1 MGWMIPLTRT
11 ESNKKVM
18 YMIENSQSFAV
29 WIEHIM
35 CDAFEC
41 ERGEIGLVHS
51 DYIRSHPFLAVM
63 CTLTFLCK
71 QDETDD
77 IRIVSDFFNKFRKY
91 DKFSI
96 DELLSSEGN
105 TGEINGLEYESEY
118 TDGEEVLQAMITEFR
133 KACADLKK

>member
-1 MGWMIPLTRT
+1 
-11 ESNKKVM
+11 
-18 YMIENSQSFAV
+18 MIEKSQNFAV

-35 CDAFEC
+35 RDAFEC

-51 DYIRSHPFLAVM
+51 DYIKFHPFLTIM

-71 QDETDD
+71 QDEADD
-77 IRIVSDFFNKFRKY
+77 IRIVSDFFNKFRDY
-91 DKFSI
+91 DKLSI
-96 DELLSSEGN
+96 DELLSLKSN
-105 TGEINGLEYESEY
+105 TFEINGFEYESEY